1 MGVKLDKFFID
12 YLYQNLV
19 DENIDEGKIDYENGV
34 VNYNEEG
41 DFFYKV
47 NTYSNEDIASILVVV
62 KIKDDYASLD
72 DEMYDYFDTTYREF
86 YVEDSFEDVV
96 DHIFE
101 INENLIE
108 YFDNPKNYRRIKER
122 KTNV

>member
-1 MGVKLDKFFID
+1 MGIKLNKFFID

-47 NTYSNEDIASILVVV
+47 NTYSNGDIASILVVV

-72 DEMYDYFDTTYREF
+72 DEMYDYFDKTYREF

>member
-1 MGVKLDKFFID
+1 MGIKLNKFFID

-19 DENIDEGKIDYENGV
+19 DENINEGKIDYENGV

-47 NTYSNEDIASILVVV
+47 NTYSNGDIASILVVV

>member
-1 MGVKLDKFFID
+1 MGIKLNKFFID

-47 NTYSNEDIASILVVV
+47 NTYSNGDIASILVVV

-86 YVEDSFEDVV
+86 YVEDYFEDVV

>member
-1 MGVKLDKFFID
+1 MGIKLDKFFID

>member
-1 MGVKLDKFFID
+1 
-12 YLYQNLV
+12 
-19 DENIDEGKIDYENGV
+19 
-34 VNYNEEG
+34 
-41 DFFYKV
+41 
-47 NTYSNEDIASILVVV
+47 
-62 KIKDDYASLD
+62 
-72 DEMYDYFDTTYREF
+72 MYDYFDKTYREF

>member
-1 MGVKLDKFFID
+1 MGIKLDKFFID
-12 YLYQNLV
+12 YFYQILV

-47 NTYSNEDIASILVVV
+47 NTYSNGDIASILVVV
-62 KIKDDYASLD
+62 KIKDDYASMD

>member
-1 MGVKLDKFFID
+1 MGIKLDKFFID

-86 YVEDSFEDVV
+86 YVEDSFEDVI

>member
-1 MGVKLDKFFID
+1 MGIKLDKFFID

-72 DEMYDYFDTTYREF
+72 DEMYDYFDTTHREF

>member
-1 MGVKLDKFFID
+1 MGIKLDKFFID

-47 NTYSNEDIASILVVV
+47 NTYSNGDIASILVVV

-101 INENLIE
+101 INENLTE
-108 YFDNPKNYRRIKER
+108 FFDNPKNYRRIKER
-122 KTNV
+122 KASV